1 MQGVHGE
8 SSLQHEEDQIAQ
20 TARGDCWE
28 EERAWLLLVMLVR
41 LNCGV
46 YGPEAEEDERR
57 LQSGKYLGKPCS
69 GKALEGV
76 FGGRIAVFFGGA
88 FVKLKLCAH

>member
-1 MQGVHGE
+1 MVAACGAGVPELWGVR
-8 SSLQHEEDQIAQ
+8 
-20 TARGDCWE
+20 TRGRGGCQ
-28 EERAWLLLVMLVR
+28 
-41 LNCGV
+41 
-46 YGPEAEEDERR
+46 DERR

-88 FVKLKLCAH
+88 FVKLELCAH